1 MAQEP
6 GAGGDPTAAAPGRV
20 EVGFGVLGDVRAVVD
35 GQDVPELGG
44 PQPRLV
50 LAVLV
55 AAGGRV
61 VAAQALV
68 DALWDDEPPASAS
81 GTLQSYV
88 SRLRRALGPAAAVLQ
103 RRGAGY
109 RLAVP
114 EDAFD
119 WRRFEVLAEQGR
131 AALQAGDDERARSAL
146 VAADALWRGPA
157 LAGLRDRRFAAG
169 LVTRLEER
177 RESARGDR
185 LEAELRLGRHAAVLG
200 ELPEAVRARPMDE
213 ARWARLALARYR
225 SGQQAEALRAL
236 ADARR
241 RLVDELG
248 VEPGQALRALELQ
261 VLRQDPALER
271 RTPAPVTGPAPAPSR
286 SVTPTAGAGLV
297 GRRSELAVLLSV
309 LEESR
314 STARF
319 GVVEGEPGIGKT
331 RLLEEVAAVA
341 RDRGA
346 LVLWG
351 RTHESGAAPAF
362 WPWLPVLRA
371 LRDSAPDQA
380 EPGLVALLDASGR
393 EVAGS
398 GAHTAMESVAAALRR
413 ASATRQVVVLLDDLQ
428 WADATSLQLIGCLAA
443 HLVDEPVLL
452 LATVREVDRGRRD
465 ELVGVLAA
473 VARRRGS
480 RRLRLAGLDVAD
492 TAALVRQTTA
502 GEVPEGE
509 VLAIHERAGG
519 NPFFTAQLAELLQD
533 SAGATGRPVPAGV
546 MDVVRQRLAG
556 LPPDTT
562 ALLQLCAVMG
572 REVDLALL
580 PLATG
585 RPVVA
590 CLADLEPAVDQRML
604 TDVPDRAGALHFSHA
619 LVREVLVEDLSS
631 VRRLRLHLSVADALE
646 ARGHGDDD
654 AELLAE
660 HLWAAGPLVGSDRV
674 AAALETAAEVAVRR
688 FALPSAVHLLDRAAE
703 LRRSAG
709 SSDAHG
715 EAELHAVVRL
725 TSVRRAMQGFGGVA
739 DLLERGEA
747 LARRLGREDLERE
760 LLWARWAMYD
770 TACDTEHADPIAERF
785 RALAEGSTDPAL
797 RRFGL
802 QVWGITLWHR
812 GELLASR
819 DAFDRGHEA
828 GAAMDAGRP
837 AGERAGTLLSF
848 EHERLLLDRA
858 FRLHVHDLLEDLPSA
873 RRELDEMAVGLDPFG
888 RAMVA
893 TFACA
898 GACAAD
904 DAARVVQHALPVVAA
919 DRDLTLSFWGSQA
932 RLYLGWARMRQGE
945 LEEGLRLWEAGA
957 KGYTGA
963 GLHTGMAL
971 FLASASL
978 CLLDAGRTDDAADL
992 AAQARGE
999 LEVFGEVW
1007 PQPVVL
1013 LAEAELARATG
1024 RDGTALLDRA
1034 SATARAMGAVG
1045 MVRRVARAQAAR

>member
-1 MAQEP
+1 M
-6 GAGGDPTAAAPGRV
+6 
-20 EVGFGVLGDVRAVVD
+20 GFGVLGEVRAVVD
-35 GQDVPELGG
+35 GQDVHELGG

-50 LAVLV
+50 LAVLI

-61 VAAQALV
+61 VAAEALV

-88 SRLRRALGPAAAVLQ
+88 SRLRRALGPAAAVLE

-131 AALQAGDDERARSAL
+131 AALQEGDAERARVAL

-157 LAGLRDRRFAAG
+157 LAGLRDRQFAAG

-177 RESARGDR
+177 REGARGDR

-200 ELPEAVRARPMDE
+200 ELAEAVRARPMDE

-241 RLVDELG
+241 SLVDELG
-248 VEPGQALRALELQ
+248 VEPGQALRDLELQ
-261 VLRQDPALER
+261 VLRQDPALDL
-271 RTPAPVTGPAPAPSR
+271 RTDSHGSTAAAPAPS
-286 SVTPTAGAGLV
+286 AGPGLV
-297 GRRSELAVLLSV
+297 GRRSELAVLLAV

-314 STARF
+314 TTARF

-371 LRDSAPDQA
+371 LRDDAPDEA
-380 EPGLVALLDASGR
+380 EPGLVALLDASAR
-393 EVAGS
+393 EVGGS

-428 WADATSLQLIGCLAA
+428 WADATSLQLIGYLAA

-452 LATVREVDRGRRD
+452 LATVREVDLRRRD

-480 RRLRLAGLDVAD
+480 RRLRLTGLGVDD
-492 TAALVRQTTA
+492 TAALVRQTAA
-502 GEVPEGE
+502 GEVPDGD

-533 SAGATGRPVPAGV
+533 SAGAAGRPVPAGV

-556 LPPDTT
+556 LPPGTT

-572 REVDLALL
+572 REIDLALL

-585 RPVVA
+585 RPVTA
-590 CLADLEPAVDQRML
+590 CLADLEPAVEQRML

-631 VRRLRLHLSVADALE
+631 VQRLRLHLSVADALE
-646 ARGHGDDD
+646 ARGLGDDD

-660 HLWAAGPLVGSDRV
+660 HLWAAGPLVAGDRV
-674 AAALETAAEVAVRR
+674 AGALEAAAEVAVRR
-688 FALPSAVHLLDRAAE
+688 FALRSAVHLLDRAAE
-703 LRRSAG
+703 LRRAAG
-709 SSDAHG
+709 SSDAHA

-725 TSVRRAMQGFGGVA
+725 TSIRRALQGFGGVA

-785 RALAEGSTDPAL
+785 RALAEGSSDPGL

-812 GELLASR
+812 GELRASR
-819 DAFDRGHEA
+819 DAFDRSEQA
-828 GAAMDAGRP
+828 GAALDDGRP

-848 EHERLLLDRA
+848 EHERLLLHRA

-873 RRELDEMAVGLDPFG
+873 HRELDEMAVGLDPFG

-898 GACAAD
+898 GACAGD
-904 DAARVVQHALPVVAA
+904 DPDRVVQHALPVVEA

-932 RLYLGWARMRQGE
+932 RLYLGWARMRQGA
-945 LEEGLRLWEAGA
+945 LDEGLRLWEAGA

-992 AAQARGE
+992 AAQARAE
-999 LEVFGEVW
+999 LEVFGEAW
-1007 PQPVVL
+1007 PLPVVL
-1013 LAEAELARATG
+1013 LAEAELARASG
-1024 RDGTALLDRA
+1024 HDGTALLERA
-1034 SATARAMGAVG
+1034 AGAARAMGAAG
-1045 MVRRVARAQAAR
+1045 MERRVARAQSRR